1 MSLSLSLYNM
11 REKYQKE
18 KRKKKRVVE
27 KPQPSTC
34 HPFFGRIIKDAAGW
48 GGVGWDRGR
57 QMRRRK

>member
-1 MSLSLSLYNM
+1 
-11 REKYQKE
+11 
-18 KRKKKRVVE
+18 VVE